1 MADLTLYNVSTE
13 FNYICDLLDREELS
27 EEEKNQLIQI
37 LSEKL
42 QNSAQEII
50 EFFKTNDSHIESL
63 KSEIKALQERQKKA
77 EERGKYLKELIT
89 DNMKKMGLQKIET
102 TIGNMVIPNRV
113 DISVNVVD
121 LEKVPNEFKKEKT
134 EVSVDKAAVKKY
146 FKETGEI
153 IDGIEIVRTP
163 GKVQFK

>member
-27 EEEKNQLIQI
+27 EEEKNQLVQI

>member
-27 EEEKNQLIQI
+27 EEEKNQLVQI

-77 EERGKYLKELIT
+77 EERGKYLKEFIT